1 MGNSWRIATI
11 FGIPIRLHW
20 TLGLFFLFF
29 IWFGYQQALG
39 LESLLVIIGFI
50 VSLFIC
56 ILLHEFGHS
65 LTAKRYGVQ
74 TRDIILSPI
83 GGLARLENI
92 PDKPIQEFKVAI
104 NGPIVNLIIASIL
117 AIILLVFNLP
127 FLPDIVDGVVS
138 IGPNNF
144 IQWLMYMNIG
154 VFLFN
159 LIPAFPMDGG
169 RILRSL
175 LSIKIGRSR
184 ATFWASLLGKILAIA
199 FAVYAVYAGYFM
211 LLIIGPFVYFMA
223 GQEYRQVLLSELMKE
238 TKIGS
243 IIRETFTKVNYR
255 QTIPAFLES
264 IAHTDEL
271 SFLVYDEHGNIL
283 GSLPVLFVDELRKQP
298 EKYNTVGDIASDKYK
313 ILEADNSIDE
323 AFQIMK
329 TEGIAIVGV
338 VEKEKVVGVV
348 DRTTISKFIFENSKR
363 GIL

>member
-1 MGNSWRIATI
+1 MGKSWRISTI
-11 FGIPIRLHW
+11 FGIPILLHW
-20 TLGLFFLFF
+20 TLGLFVLFF
-29 IWFGYQQALG
+29 VWFGYQQALSS
-39 LESLLVIIGFI
+39 ESILVILGFI
-50 VSLFIC
+50 LSLFIC

-65 LTAKRYGVQ
+65 LTAKRYGVK

-92 PDKPIQEFKVAI
+92 PDNPIQEFKIAI

-117 AIILLVFNLP
+117 AAIIFLFKLP

-138 IGPNNF
+138 IDKSNF

-184 ATFWASLLGKILAIA
+184 ATFWASLLGKGLAIA
-199 FAVYAVYAGYFM
+199 FAVYALYAGFFM

-223 GQEYRQVLLSELMKE
+223 GQEYRQVLLSEIMKN
-238 TKIGS
+238 TKLGS
-243 IIRETFTKVNYR
+243 IAITSFTKVYENYS
-255 QTIPAFLES
+255 TSEFLQET
-264 IAHTDEL
+264 ADTDEL
-271 SFLVYDEHGNIL
+271 SFLVYDNEEKIA
-283 GSLPVLFVDELRKQP
+283 GSLPVLFVEEIKKNP
-298 EKYNTVGDIASDKYK
+298 NKYNTVRDIASDKHR
-313 ILEADNSIDE
+313 LLDADNSIDQ

-329 TEGIAIVGV
+329 TEGIAIVGI

-348 DRTTISKFIFENSKR
+348 DRTTISKFIFENSKK